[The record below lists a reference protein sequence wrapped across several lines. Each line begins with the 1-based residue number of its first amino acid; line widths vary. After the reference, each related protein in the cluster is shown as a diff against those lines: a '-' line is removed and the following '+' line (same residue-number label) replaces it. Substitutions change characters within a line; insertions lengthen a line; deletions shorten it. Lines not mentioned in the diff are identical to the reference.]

1 MEWQSSAIT
10 VLKTERQTSATFFCV
25 RPHLA
30 FFTTFYYQIVL
41 IRFTML
47 LCRLLPRH
55 CTPPLFNEKFPTELN
70 LMKKLTLEL
79 LLLPQNNHLVACV
92 PLGNA
97 PKKLPYS
104 CSLNQ
109 VIIKLTNF
117 KR

>member
-25 RPHLA
+25 WPHLA

-47 LCRLLPRH
+47 LCLLPRH
-55 CTPPLFNEKFPTELN
+55 CTPPLLNEKSPTELN

-79 LLLPQNNHLVACV
+79 LLLPQNNQSATRKC
-92 PLGNA
+92 A
-97 PKKLPYS
+97 KKPPYS

-109 VIIKLTNF
+109 VRNKL
-117 KR
+117 